1 MKGQEARPLAR
12 PAGHDT
18 AEEIATQVT
27 THGKQTG
34 IPAGKDVLKLL
45 QPQFVFSD

>member
-1 MKGQEARPLAR
+1 M
-12 PAGHDT
+12 
-18 AEEIATQVT
+18 AEEIATQAT
-27 THGKQTG
+27 MHGKQKG